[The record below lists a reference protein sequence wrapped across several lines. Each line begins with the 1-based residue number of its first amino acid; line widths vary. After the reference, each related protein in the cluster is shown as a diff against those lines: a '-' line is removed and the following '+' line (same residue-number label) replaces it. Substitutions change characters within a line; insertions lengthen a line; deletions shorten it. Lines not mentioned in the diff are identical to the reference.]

1 MRLKLGTKQEITKG
15 LALKVNKKARINFSL
30 FCFFK
35 THAAN
40 HVYCENQ
47 HVFHYAALHSTAYH
61 LLFLKQQ
68 SNLDKG
74 FTILSGAVA

>member
-1 MRLKLGTKQEITKG
+1 MRLKLGTKQEITKD
-15 LALKVNKKARINFSL
+15 LALKLIKKRELISR
-30 FCFFK
+30 FFVFK
-35 THAAN
+35 IHAAN

-74 FTILSGAVA
+74 LPILSGAVA